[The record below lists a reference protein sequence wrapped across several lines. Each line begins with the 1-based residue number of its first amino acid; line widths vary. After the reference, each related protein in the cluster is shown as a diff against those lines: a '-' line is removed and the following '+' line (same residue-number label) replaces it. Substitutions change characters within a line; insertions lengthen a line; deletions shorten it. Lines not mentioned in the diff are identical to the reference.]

1 MEVLHLRNVSF
12 EDAGEYTCL
21 AGNSIGI
28 SHHSAWLTV
37 LEGIYSSSSPF
48 PPSFP
53 TYALR
58 SGRERFPA
66 PARPVLGSV
75 QREAVGLLSAA
86 GAGWG
91 TRPPRHAPPF
101 HPPIGVCPPALSLAQ
116 AMHTRGN
123 LTRGCSAGAGWSCAP
138 GRGQRCPRRGGTGCP
153 GGSGFGGAGS
163 AACVPGSWPCPAAQ
177 DPCRGWVASA
187 ALPGAAAPSPLM
199 LPLGHQCC
207 TRHSLIT
214 AAGKV
219 FGVLLSSQK
228 LSPLSA
234 SALSAGCA
242 RRWDRKL
249 RLPSYTSLCGSVLGG
264 GGVRSGGCRGGAMAA
279 PTLPGSAEFVAALDR
294 AAWLTLL

>member
-66 PARPVLGSV
+66 PAPPGAGYR
-75 QREAVGLLSAA
+75 AA
-86 GAGWG
+86 GELQRCSLQPQRDGA
-91 TRPPRHAPPF
+91 RVPAMSVPL

-123 LTRGCSAGAGWSCAP
+123 LTRGCSAGAGRSRAP
-138 GRGQRCPRRGGTGCP
+138 GQGQRCPRRGARGVRGVLAALPAPCLP
-153 GGSGFGGAGS
+153 GG
-163 AACVPGSWPCPAAQ
+163 WPCPAAQ
-177 DPCRGWVASA
+177 DPCRGCVSLLLRCRGW
-187 ALPGAAAPSPLM
+187 LPPSPLM
-199 LPLGHQCC
+199 LLPRHQCC
-207 TRHSLIT
+207 THQSLIT
-214 AAGKV
+214 ATGKV
-219 FGVLLSSQK
+219 FGALHGCCFPAK
-228 LSPLSA
+228 NFSPLSGAA
-234 SALSAGCA
+234 SSAGCA

-249 RLPSYTSLCGSVLGG
+249 RLPLNTSL
-264 GGVRSGGCRGGAMAA
+264 
-279 PTLPGSAEFVAALDR
+279 
-294 AAWLTLL
+294 